1 MECIDRTVTF
11 TRSILKNSE
20 HQRQEISMKQK
31 RREFVKLTGVFALMA
46 SAGLVPERAFAQ
58 QQARDKAFEAKTL
71 DETVKALGG
80 STAVQSGDIVITA
93 PDIAENGAVVP
104 VAVAS
109 KIPNTQ
115 NIYIL
120 VEKNLN
126 SLSAGFGIPAGTEA
140 NVATRV
146 KMAQT
151 SNVHA
156 VVKADN
162 KFYVATKEVKVT
174 LGGCGG

>member
-1 MECIDRTVTF
+1 MR
-11 TRSILKNSE
+11 K
-20 HQRQEISMKQK
+20 H
-31 RREFVKLTGVFALMA
+31 RRDFIKLSGVYAAMA
-46 SAGLVPERAFAQ
+46 AAGLLSAEQAFAQ
-58 QQARDKAFEAKTL
+58 QQARNKAFEAKSL
-71 DETVKALGG
+71 DETVKLLGG
-80 STAVQSGDIVITA
+80 TTAVQSGEISITA

-104 VAVAS
+104 IGVTS

-120 VEKNLN
+120 VDKNLN
-126 SLSAGFGIPAGTEA
+126 SLSAGFGIPPGTEP

>member
-1 MECIDRTVTF
+1 M
-11 TRSILKNSE
+11 N
-20 HQRQEISMKQK
+20 QQ
-31 RREFVKLTGVFALMA
+31 RREVVKVGGVLGLMA
-46 SAGLVPERAFAQ
+46 AAGLIPLEALAQ
-58 QQARDKAFEAKTL
+58 PARNKAFEAKTV
-71 DETVKALGG
+71 DETITLLGG
-80 STAVQSGDIVITA
+80 SASPSGDIAITA

-104 VAVAS
+104 VGITS
-109 KIPNTQ
+109 RIPNTQ
-115 NIYIL
+115 AMYIL

-126 SLSAGFGIPAGTEA
+126 PLAAGFTIPAGTEPT
-140 NVATRV
+140 VSTRV

>member
-1 MECIDRTVTF
+1 MR
-11 TRSILKNSE
+11 KN
-20 HQRQEISMKQK
+20 
-31 RREFVKLTGVFALMA
+31 RRDFIKLSGVYAAMA
-46 SAGLVPERAFAQ
+46 AAGLLSAEEAFAQ
-58 QQARDKAFEAKTL
+58 QARNKAFEAKSL
-71 DETVKALGG
+71 DETVKLLGG
-80 STAVQSGDIVITA
+80 TTAVQSGEISITA

-104 VAVAS
+104 IGVTS

-120 VEKNLN
+120 VDKNLN
-126 SLSAGFGIPAGTEA
+126 SLSAGFGIPPGTEP

>member
-1 MECIDRTVTF
+1 M
-11 TRSILKNSE
+11 N
-20 HQRQEISMKQK
+20 QN
-31 RREFVKLTGVFALMA
+31 RREVVKVTGVFAVMA
-46 SAGLVPERAFAQ
+46 SAGLLGATEAFAQ
-58 QQARDKAFEAKTL
+58 QQARNKAFEAKTL

-80 STAVQSGDIVITA
+80 AALTQSADISITA

-104 VAVAS
+104 VAVTS

>member
-1 MECIDRTVTF
+1 M
-11 TRSILKNSE
+11 
-20 HQRQEISMKQK
+20 
-31 RREFVKLTGVFALMA
+31 RRNRRDFIKASGAYGAMA
-46 SAGLVPERAFAQ
+46 AAGLFSVADAFAQ
-58 QQARDKAFEAKTL
+58 QQARNKAFEAKSL
-71 DETVKALGG
+71 DETVKLLGG
-80 STAVQSGDIVITA
+80 TTAIQSSEISITA

-104 VAVAS
+104 IGVTS

-120 VEKNLN
+120 VDKNLN
-126 SLSAGFGIPAGTEA
+126 SLSAGFGIPPGTEP

-162 KFYVATKEVKVT
+162 KFYVASKEVKVT

>member
-1 MECIDRTVTF
+1 MR
-11 TRSILKNSE
+11 K
-20 HQRQEISMKQK
+20 H
-31 RREFVKLTGVFALMA
+31 RRDFIKLSGVYAAMA
-46 SAGLVPERAFAQ
+46 AAGLLGAEEAFAQ
-58 QQARDKAFEAKTL
+58 QARNKAFEAKSL
-71 DETVKALGG
+71 DETVKLLGG
-80 STAVQSGDIVITA
+80 TTAVQSGEISITA

-104 VAVAS
+104 IAVTS

-120 VEKNLN
+120 VDKNLN
-126 SLSAGFGIPAGTEA
+126 SLSAGFGIPPGTEP

>member
-1 MECIDRTVTF
+1 MRK
-11 TRSILKNSE
+11 TRRDFI
-20 HQRQEISMKQK
+20 
-31 RREFVKLTGVFALMA
+31 KLSGVYAAMA
-46 SAGLVPERAFAQ
+46 AAGLLSAEEAFAQ
-58 QQARDKAFEAKTL
+58 QQARNKAFEAKTL
-71 DETVKALGG
+71 DETVRLLGG
-80 STAVQSGDIVITA
+80 TTAVQSGEISITA

-104 VAVAS
+104 IGVTS

-120 VEKNLN
+120 VDKNLN
-126 SLSAGFGIPAGTEA
+126 SLSAGFGIPPGTEP

>member
-1 MECIDRTVTF
+1 
-11 TRSILKNSE
+11 
-20 HQRQEISMKQK
+20 MKQK
-31 RREFVKLTGVFALMA
+31 RREFVKLTGLFALMA
-46 SAGLVPERAFAQ
+46 SAGLVPEGAFAQ
-58 QQARDKAFEAKTL
+58 QQARNKAFEAKTL

-80 STAVQSGDIVITA
+80 STALQSGDIVITA

-104 VAVAS
+104 IAVAS

>member
-1 MECIDRTVTF
+1 
-11 TRSILKNSE
+11 
-20 HQRQEISMKQK
+20 MKQD
-31 RREFVKLTGVFALMA
+31 RRHFIKLSGVFAAIAATGLL
-46 SAGLVPERAFAQ
+46 SAEEAFAQ
-58 QQARDKAFEAKTL
+58 QQAWNKAAFEAKTL

-80 STAVQSGDIVITA
+80 ATAAQSSDISITA

-104 VAVAS
+104 VGVTS

-115 NIYIL
+115 NVYIL
-120 VEKNLN
+120 VEKNPN
-126 SLSAGFGIPAGTEA
+126 SLAAGFGIPAGTEA

>member
-1 MECIDRTVTF
+1 MT
-11 TRSILKNSE
+11 
-20 HQRQEISMKQK
+20 
-31 RREFVKLTGVFALMA
+31 
-46 SAGLVPERAFAQ
+46 
-58 QQARDKAFEAKTL
+58 
-71 DETVKALGG
+71 
-80 STAVQSGDIVITA
+80 
-93 PDIAENGAVVP
+93 
-104 VAVAS
+104 S

-120 VEKNLN
+120 VEKNPN
-126 SLSAGFGIPAGTEA
+126 SLSAGFGIPPGTEP

>member
-1 MECIDRTVTF
+1 
-11 TRSILKNSE
+11 
-20 HQRQEISMKQK
+20 MKQD
-31 RREFVKLTGVFALMA
+31 RRDFIRLSGVFAAMA
-46 SAGLVPERAFAQ
+46 AAGLLSAEQAFAQ
-58 QQARDKAFEAKTL
+58 QQAWNKAAFEAKTL

-80 STAVQSGDIVITA
+80 TTAAQSGDIVITA

-104 VAVAS
+104 VGVTS

-115 NIYIL
+115 NVYIL
-120 VEKNLN
+120 VEKNPN
-126 SLSAGFGIPAGTEA
+126 SLAAGFGIPAGTEA

>member
-1 MECIDRTVTF
+1 M
-11 TRSILKNSE
+11 N
-20 HQRQEISMKQK
+20 QN
-31 RREFVKLTGVFALMA
+31 RRDLIKLSGVYAAMA
-46 SAGLVPERAFAQ
+46 AAGLLNAEEAFAQ
-58 QQARDKAFEAKTL
+58 QQARNKAFEAKSL
-71 DETVKALGG
+71 DETVKLLGG
-80 STAVQSGDIVITA
+80 TTAVQSGEISITA

-104 VAVAS
+104 IGVTS
-109 KIPNTQ
+109 RIPNTQ

-120 VEKNLN
+120 VDKNLN
-126 SLSAGFGIPAGTEA
+126 SLSAGFGIPPGTEP

>member
-1 MECIDRTVTF
+1 MRRWQLPDCSAPKKRSLSRRG
-11 TRSILKNSE
+11 TRRLR
-20 HQRQEISMKQK
+20 QR
-31 RREFVKLTGVFALMA
+31 A
-46 SAGLVPERAFAQ
+46 
-58 QQARDKAFEAKTL
+58 L
-71 DETVKALGG
+71 DETVKLLGG
-80 STAVQSGDIVITA
+80 TTAVQSSQISITA

-104 VAVAS
+104 IGVTS

-120 VEKNLN
+120 VDKNLN
-126 SLSAGFGIPAGTEA
+126 SLSAGFGIPPGTEP

>member
-1 MECIDRTVTF
+1 M
-11 TRSILKNSE
+11 
-20 HQRQEISMKQK
+20 
-31 RREFVKLTGVFALMA
+31 RRNRRDFIKLSGVYAAMA
-46 SAGLVPERAFAQ
+46 AAGLLSAEEAFAQ
-58 QQARDKAFEAKTL
+58 QARNKAFEAKSL
-71 DETVKALGG
+71 DETVKLLGG
-80 STAVQSGDIVITA
+80 TTAVQSSQISITA

-104 VAVAS
+104 IGVTS

-120 VEKNLN
+120 VDKNLN
-126 SLSAGFGIPAGTEA
+126 SLSAGFGIPPGTEP

>member
-1 MECIDRTVTF
+1 MVGRIT
-11 TRSILKNSE
+11 
-20 HQRQEISMKQK
+20 QRQENSMRKH
-31 RREFVKLTGVFALMA
+31 RRDFIKLSGVYAAMA
-46 SAGLVPERAFAQ
+46 AAGLLSAEGAFAQ
-58 QQARDKAFEAKTL
+58 QQARNKAFEAKSL
-71 DETVKALGG
+71 DETVKLLGG
-80 STAVQSGDIVITA
+80 TTAVQSGEILITA

-104 VAVAS
+104 IGVTS

-120 VEKNLN
+120 VDKNLN
-126 SLSAGFGIPAGTEA
+126 SLSAGFGIPPGTEP

>member
-1 MECIDRTVTF
+1 MR
-11 TRSILKNSE
+11 KN
-20 HQRQEISMKQK
+20 
-31 RREFVKLTGVFALMA
+31 RRDFIKLSGVYAAMA
-46 SAGLVPERAFAQ
+46 AAGLLGAEEAFAQ
-58 QQARDKAFEAKTL
+58 QQARNKAFEAKSL
-71 DETVKALGG
+71 DETVKLLGG
-80 STAVQSGDIVITA
+80 TTAVQSGEISITA

-104 VAVAS
+104 IGVTS

-120 VEKNLN
+120 VDKNLN
-126 SLSAGFGIPAGTEA
+126 SLSAGFGIPPGTEP

>member
-1 MECIDRTVTF
+1 MR
-11 TRSILKNSE
+11 K
-20 HQRQEISMKQK
+20 H
-31 RREFVKLTGVFALMA
+31 RRDFIKLSGVYAA
-46 SAGLVPERAFAQ
+46 IAAAGLLSAEGAFAQ
-58 QQARDKAFEAKTL
+58 QARNKAFEAKSL
-71 DETVKALGG
+71 DETVKLLGG
-80 STAVQSGDIVITA
+80 TTAVQSGEILITA

-104 VAVAS
+104 IGVTS

-120 VEKNLN
+120 VDKNLN
-126 SLSAGFGIPAGTEA
+126 SLSAGFGIPPGTEP

>member
-1 MECIDRTVTF
+1 MR
-11 TRSILKNSE
+11 KN
-20 HQRQEISMKQK
+20 
-31 RREFVKLTGVFALMA
+31 RRDFIKLSGVYAAMA
-46 SAGLVPERAFAQ
+46 AAGLLSAEEAFAQ
-58 QQARDKAFEAKTL
+58 QARNKAFEAKSL
-71 DETVKALGG
+71 DETVKLLGG
-80 STAVQSGDIVITA
+80 TTAVQSDEISITA

-104 VAVAS
+104 IGVTS

-120 VEKNLN
+120 VDKNLN
-126 SLSAGFGIPAGTEA
+126 SLSAGFGIPAGTEP

>member
-1 MECIDRTVTF
+1 M
-11 TRSILKNSE
+11 N
-20 HQRQEISMKQK
+20 QQ
-31 RREFVKLTGVFALMA
+31 RREVVKVSGVLGLMA
-46 SAGLVPERAFAQ
+46 AAGLIPLEALAQ
-58 QQARDKAFEAKTL
+58 AARNKAFEAKSLQETITL
-71 DETVKALGG
+71 LGG
-80 STAVQSGDIVITA
+80 SSAAPSGDIAITA

-104 VAVAS
+104 VGVTS

-115 NIYIL
+115 SMYIL

-126 SLSAGFGIPAGTEA
+126 ALAAGFSIPAGTEPT
-140 NVATRV
+140 VSTRV

>member
-1 MECIDRTVTF
+1 MR
-11 TRSILKNSE
+11 KN
-20 HQRQEISMKQK
+20 
-31 RREFVKLTGVFALMA
+31 RRDFIKLSGVYAAMA
-46 SAGLVPERAFAQ
+46 AAGLLSAEEAFAQ
-58 QQARDKAFEAKTL
+58 QQARNKAFEAKSL
-71 DETVKALGG
+71 DETVKLLGG
-80 STAVQSGDIVITA
+80 TTAVQSGEISITA

-104 VAVAS
+104 IGVTS

-120 VEKNLN
+120 VDKNLN
-126 SLSAGFGIPAGTEA
+126 SLSAGFGIPPGTEP

>member
-1 MECIDRTVTF
+1 MR
-11 TRSILKNSE
+11 K
-20 HQRQEISMKQK
+20 H
-31 RREFVKLTGVFALMA
+31 RRDFIKLSSVYAAMA
-46 SAGLVPERAFAQ
+46 AAGLLSAEEAFAQ
-58 QQARDKAFEAKTL
+58 QQARNKAFEAKSL
-71 DETVKALGG
+71 DETVKLLGG
-80 STAVQSGDIVITA
+80 TTAVQSGEISITA

-104 VAVAS
+104 IAVTS

-120 VEKNLN
+120 VDKNLN
-126 SLSAGFGIPAGTEA
+126 SLSAGFGIPPGTEP
-140 NVATRV
+140 NIATRV

-162 KFYVATKEVKVT
+162 KFYIATKEVKVT

>member
-1 MECIDRTVTF
+1 
-11 TRSILKNSE
+11 
-20 HQRQEISMKQK
+20 
-31 RREFVKLTGVFALMA
+31 MA
-46 SAGLVPERAFAQ
+46 AAGLLSAEEAFAQ
-58 QQARDKAFEAKTL
+58 QQARNKAFEAKSL
-71 DETVKALGG
+71 DETVKLLGG
-80 STAVQSGDIVITA
+80 TTAVQSGEISITA

-104 VAVAS
+104 IGVTS

-120 VEKNLN
+120 VDKNLN
-126 SLSAGFGIPAGTEA
+126 SLSAGFGIPPGTEP

>member
-1 MECIDRTVTF
+1 MRK
-11 TRSILKNSE
+11 TRRDFI
-20 HQRQEISMKQK
+20 
-31 RREFVKLTGVFALMA
+31 KLSGVYAAMA
-46 SAGLVPERAFAQ
+46 AVGLLSAEEAFAQ
-58 QQARDKAFEAKTL
+58 QQARNKAFEAKSL
-71 DETVKALGG
+71 DETVRLLGG
-80 STAVQSGDIVITA
+80 TTAVQSGEISITA

-104 VAVAS
+104 IGVTS

-120 VEKNLN
+120 VDKNLN
-126 SLSAGFGIPAGTEA
+126 SLSAGFGIPPGTEP

>member
-1 MECIDRTVTF
+1 MR
-11 TRSILKNSE
+11 K
-20 HQRQEISMKQK
+20 H
-31 RREFVKLTGVFALMA
+31 RRDFIKLSGVYAAMA
-46 SAGLVPERAFAQ
+46 AAGLLSAEEAFAQ
-58 QQARDKAFEAKTL
+58 QQARNKAFEAKSL
-71 DETVKALGG
+71 DETVKLLGG
-80 STAVQSGDIVITA
+80 TTAVQSGEISITA

-104 VAVAS
+104 IAVTS

-120 VEKNLN
+120 VDKNLN
-126 SLSAGFGIPAGTEA
+126 SLSAGFGIPPGTEP

>member
-1 MECIDRTVTF
+1 M
-11 TRSILKNSE
+11 
-20 HQRQEISMKQK
+20 
-31 RREFVKLTGVFALMA
+31 RRNRRDFIKLSGVYAAMA
-46 SAGLVPERAFAQ
+46 AAGLLSAEEGFAQ
-58 QQARDKAFEAKTL
+58 QQARNKAFEAKSL
-71 DETVKALGG
+71 DETVKLLGG
-80 STAVQSGDIVITA
+80 TTAVQSGEISITA

-104 VAVAS
+104 IGVTS

-120 VEKNLN
+120 VDKNLN
-126 SLSAGFGIPAGTEA
+126 SLSAGFGIPPGTEP

>member
-1 MECIDRTVTF
+1 VTALLKFTVGRIT
-11 TRSILKNSE
+11 
-20 HQRQEISMKQK
+20 QRQENSMRKH
-31 RREFVKLTGVFALMA
+31 RRDFIKLSGVYAAMA
-46 SAGLVPERAFAQ
+46 AAGLLSAEEALAQ
-58 QQARDKAFEAKTL
+58 QQARNKAFEAKSL
-71 DETVKALGG
+71 DETVKLLGG
-80 STAVQSGDIVITA
+80 TTAVQSGEISITA

-104 VAVAS
+104 IGVTS

-120 VEKNLN
+120 VDKNLN
-126 SLSAGFGIPAGTEA
+126 SLSAGFGIPPGTEP
-140 NVATRV
+140 NIATRV